1 MSDQLLSV
9 LMTVIGAEI
18 TRIQRIF
25 FVVDGVANTTAGAI
39 ELRLRDGRAVVM
51 DSGPDGECLTVVD
64 HAWADPFS
72 PCQMS
77 SEDLAC
83 VDMFGCWR
91 AFDLSQ
97 DEDYA
102 DLIGAQVEAVRPLHG
117 HDGKIVGA
125 VLRVGDEELK
135 VDVEGDDL
143 LVEFNP

>member
-9 LMTVIGAEI
+9 LMTVIGAEV
-18 TRIQRIF
+18 TRIRRIF
-25 FVVDGVANTTAGAI
+25 FVVDGVANTSAGAI
-39 ELRLRDGRAVVM
+39 ELGLRDGRAVVM

-64 HAWADPFS
+64 GAWTDPFS

-77 SEDLAC
+77 SEDLECIA
-83 VDMFGCWR
+83 MFGRWM
-91 AFDLSQ
+91 AFDLSL
-97 DEDYA
+97 DEDYS

-117 HDGKIVGA
+117 HDGKVVGA

-135 VDVEGDDL
+135 VDVEGDDV